1 MPLGV
6 VQLSEENV
14 GSHLMK
20 TENEQGLL
28 GMGAVKHALPTAMQ
42 PRVSDSSSCLG
53 VVNTQLSLP
62 FTKKKSFDL
71 NLPLPA
77 EEDDKDEG
85 SL

>member
-6 VQLSEENV
+6 AQLSEENV
-14 GSHLMK
+14 GFHLMK

-53 VVNTQLSLP
+53 VVKVNSLFLSQR
-62 FTKKKSFDL
+62 KCHSI
-71 NLPLPA
+71 
-77 EEDDKDEG
+77 
-85 SL
+85 